1 MYEINCSV
9 HDIVDTVTR
18 RGHLDTRVFNSS
30 SMLKGTE
37 LHSLIQSRQ
46 GPGYQSEVRFS
57 KTFTVNEF
65 VYHVTGFAD
74 GIYVDEDGKYVV
86 DEIKTTVEDLDRFF
100 KDHGAWHEAQAVFY
114 ALMLAQ
120 QKNLDSVRIRLSYY
134 DQRRPEEHKFVY
146 REFKTEYLKTYV
158 EDILV
163 TYTNFRRK
171 IMKHKVARDESVKG
185 LRFPYGDF
193 RKGQKE
199 MCDFVEDA
207 IANRDQV
214 YIEAP
219 TGIGKTIAA
228 LYPAIKTFDRNKVDR
243 ILYVTNKNSI
253 KEVAMKTLRTISKQC
268 DLKCIEFT
276 SRENACLNDRKGKCN
291 PDECPFARNY
301 YDKLLDTILD
311 AFGRYP
317 ILDRETIRNIAY
329 EKKMCPYQFQLDISA
344 FYDVLTVDC
353 NYVFDYHSNIEEVE
367 SDILK
372 RSVLL
377 VDECHNIPSR
387 VRADYS
393 ESLSLSELENDRK
406 KFVGQE
412 LGKLRTQCNRII
424 KEIKLIQG
432 ESKQTLELQE
442 FPSNL
447 VKAIGKFVED
457 FNDVLKQTPYLLDND
472 MLDLYYKL
480 DQISDLIALT
490 EGDTLGDAIDED
502 LLDGIRKKFLFYA
515 EIGENGEAYEIK
527 MACLDSTPFIKN
539 ANRKA
544 RAAVYFTAT
553 LSPVDYYVD
562 LLGGDPEDKDR
573 ILMLDSPFP
582 KENRKVITYTPYR
595 LNLKAENREKPELLR
610 EVTNL
615 IQKLVSCKVGNY
627 FVFCPSYEYLE
638 TLKNALDRDM
648 FDLVVQEKSMNDIEK
663 ENFLSNFKDDCFDK
677 SRVGLV
683 VNGGSFSEG
692 IDLAG
697 DRLIGVFVVSICY
710 PMITFENRKTEK
722 MYKDS
727 LGDERLAR
735 CYTYSYPGMNK
746 VLQAAGRVIRSEEDR
761 GIICF
766 IESRYHWQ
774 PYSDIIKENYPD
786 VENIDS
792 YQKAVYEVKRFWGED
807 DYGI

>member
-18 RGHLDTRVFNSS
+18 KGHLDTRVFNRS
-30 SMLKGTE
+30 SMLKGTQ
-37 LHSLIQSRQ
+37 LHSLIQGGQ

-86 DEIKTTVEDLDRFF
+86 DEIKTTVDDLDRFF

-114 ALMLAQ
+114 AFMLAQ
-120 QKNLDSVRIRLSYY
+120 QKKLDSVRIRLSYY
-134 DQRRPEEHKFVY
+134 DQRKPEVHKFVF
-146 REFKTEYLKTYV
+146 REFKTEDLKTYV
-158 EDILV
+158 EDILA

-171 IMKHKVARDESVKG
+171 IMKHKVLRDESVKE
-185 LRFPYGDF
+185 LEFPYGDF

-207 IANRDQV
+207 IANRDRV

-228 LYPAIKTFDRNKVDR
+228 LYPAIKTFDMDKVDR

-253 KEVAMKTLRTISKQC
+253 KEVAMKTLRTISRQC

-276 SRENACLNDRKGKCN
+276 SKENACLNDRKGKCN

-367 SDILK
+367 NDILK

-393 ESLSLSELENDRK
+393 ESLSLSELENDRR
-406 KFVGQE
+406 KFVGKE
-412 LGKLRTQCNRII
+412 LKKLKTRCNNII
-424 KEIKLIQG
+424 TEMKLIKG
-432 ESKQTLELQE
+432 ENQQKVELQE
-442 FPSNL
+442 FPSDL
-447 VKAIGKFVED
+447 VKAINKFVED
-457 FNDVLKQTPYLLDND
+457 FNEVLKQTPYLLDND

-490 EGDTLGDAIDED
+490 QGDTLGDAIDED
-502 LLDGIRKKFLFYA
+502 LLHDIRKKFLFYA
-515 EIGENGEAYEIK
+515 EIGENGEAYEMK
-527 MACLDSTPFIKN
+527 MACLDSTPFIRN

-573 ILMLDSPFP
+573 ILMIDSPFP

-610 EVTNL
+610 EVSNL
-615 IQKLVSCKVGNY
+615 IQKLVSCKMGNY

-638 TLKNALDRDM
+638 TLKNSFDRDM
-648 FDLVVQEKSMNDIEK
+648 FDLVVQEKSMNDVEK

-677 SRVGLV
+677 SRIGLV

-692 IDLAG
+692 IDLVG

-710 PMITFENRKTEK
+710 PMITFENRKTEN

-727 LGDERLAR
+727 LGDEKLAR